1 MRDRLMELI
10 QNAPR
15 TDTVYGDIKLAE
27 PVQTLQTIADHL
39 LANGVIV
46 PPCKVGDT
54 VYICTCFGFWY
65 TKPEINK
72 CEMQIKSIRVTES
85 RMVFE
90 AEHGKDNVDYFELKT
105 SAKPSFSP
113 MRKQKKH
120 LRKGARDERD
130 RIPRKAQG

>member
-1 MRDRLMELI
+1 MRDRLIELLE
-10 QNAPR
+10 
-15 TDTVYGDIKLAE
+15 DTLSEWECYATAITIKE
-27 PVQTLQTIADHL
+27 MVDHL

-85 RMVFE
+85 RMIFE
-90 AEHGKDNVDYFELKT
+90 AEHGKDNVDYFELKDIGKTVFLT
-105 SAKPSFSP
+105 SEEAEKA
-113 MRKQKKH
+113 
-120 LRKGARDERD
+120 LAERE
-130 RIPRKAQG
+130 GEG